1 MGYSGSLRAQRGP
14 LTVSWFLFIILA
26 FFTLAGGLGVVITR
40 NVVHAALFLL
50 VSLVAV
56 AGLYLILFA
65 EFLALVQVLI
75 YGGAIII
82 VLLFAIML
90 TRTAEYPHISDNKQW
105 PLAVVAAA
113 AVGVVLGAAFLQDNN
128 IPETSPNSPAFAD
141 LANSLFTTWAIPFE
155 VASLVLLVAL
165 IGAIIIARTGEDNR

>member
-1 MGYSGSLRAQRGP
+1 M
-14 LTVSWFLFIILA
+14 TWLFIVLA
-26 FFTLAGGLGVVITR
+26 ALTLVGGLGVVMTR

-50 VSLVAV
+50 MALMAV
-56 AGLYLILFA
+56 AGIYLILFT

-90 TRTAEYPHISDNKQW
+90 TRAADYPRISDNRQW
-105 PLAVVAAA
+105 PLAAVASIALAA
-113 AVGVVLGAAFLQDNN
+113 VLGAAFWIGAPGGTVAQS
-128 IPETSPNSPAFAD
+128 PEFRG
-141 LANSLFTTWAIPFE
+141 LANSLFTRWAIPFE

-165 IGAIIIARTGEDNR
+165 IGAIIIARTGDGGDG

>member
-1 MGYSGSLRAQRGP
+1 M
-14 LTVSWFLFIILA
+14 SWFLFILLA
-26 FFTLAGGLGVVITR
+26 VFTLGGGLGVVITR

-56 AGLYLILFA
+56 AGVYLILFA

-90 TRTAEYPHISDNKQW
+90 TRSAEYPRISDNRQW
-105 PLAVVAAA
+105 PLAAVAAA
-113 AVGVVLGAAFLQDNN
+113 AVGVVLGAAFWVNGVT
-128 IPETSPNSPAFAD
+128 ESSPSSPAFGE
-141 LANSLFTTWAIPFE
+141 LANSLFTRWAIPFE

-165 IGAIIIARTGEDNR
+165 IGAIIIARTGEDREGPS